1 MKKIEKKD
9 SQRLFDS
16 LSKLILI
23 FVTLVSFIIIL
34 REYYG
39 MLNLK
44 GNIVLVFLYL
54 FIFGLLAGTYK
65 CFDIGV
71 LRIRELV
78 LSYLITIILTNFI
91 AYLIMSL
98 VSREL
103 INIIPILF
111 LMVLQGIL
119 STMFYWNASKVFYSL
134 HPARDAVVICQNSP
148 HDLDFISKFNHY
160 KMRRYN
166 ILLVCFES
174 EEYNKL
180 IDYIDEYS
188 TVILGDINNDLRK
201 KILSYCFEKNKR
213 LILMPSIQ
221 DILMHNAHLTQVLDT
236 PAFVFKNEGASIEQM
251 VIKRGMDILFSF
263 LGILIL
269 SPVLLL
275 CAVSIKLYDRGPVF
289 FKQARYTVNMK
300 KFTILKFRS
309 MIIDAEKNGPQLT
322 TDEDERITPIGRFIR
337 KTHIDEL
344 PQLFN
349 ILKGDMSL
357 VGPRAE
363 RIENVEIYSRMMP
376 EFCYRMKVK
385 AGLTG
390 YAQIYGKYN
399 TVFTDKLKMDLFYIE
414 NFSLFLDFQ
423 LLLATIKVIFV
434 KENTEGF
441 ENMYLLTNDI
451 SKNTDINPENLDL
464 SSNKNINFQSEKR
477 DNIIK

>member
-1 MKKIEKKD
+1 MMKIKKRD

-23 FVTLVSFIIIL
+23 FVTIVSFIIIL

-39 MLNLK
+39 LLNFK
-44 GNIVLVFLYL
+44 GNLVFAFLYL
-54 FIFGLLAGTYK
+54 FIFGLLSGTYK
-65 CFDIGV
+65 CFDIGI

-103 INIIPILF
+103 INFIPMLF
-111 LMVLQGIL
+111 LIFLQGIL
-119 STMFYWNASKVFYSL
+119 GAMFYWNANKVFYHL
-134 HPARDAVVICQNSP
+134 HPARDAVVICQNTP
-148 HDLDFISKFNHY
+148 HDLDFISKFEHY

-166 ILLVCFES
+166 ISLVCFES
-174 EEYNKL
+174 EDYNNL
-180 IDYIDEYS
+180 IDFIDEYS
-188 TVILGDINNDLRK
+188 TVILGDINNELRK

-213 LILMPSIQ
+213 LFIMPSIQ
-221 DILMHNAHLTQVLDT
+221 DILMHNANMTQVIDT
-236 PAFVFKNEGASIEQM
+236 PAFVFKNEGPSIEQLI
-251 VIKRGMDILFSF
+251 IKRAMDLLFSL

-269 SPVLLL
+269 SPILLV
-275 CAVSIKLYDRGPVF
+275 CALAIKLYDHGPVF
-289 FKQARYTVNMK
+289 YKQIRYTIDMK

-322 TDEDERITPIGRFIR
+322 TEQDERITPVGRIMR

-349 ILKGDMSL
+349 ILQGNMSL

-363 RIENVEIYSRMMP
+363 RTENVEIYSSMMP

-399 TVFTDKLKMDLFYIE
+399 TVFTDKLKMDLYYIE

-441 ENMYLLTNDI
+441 ENMYLL
-451 SKNTDINPENLDL
+451 SKSSDDEADNNCKNPDSDLNKKRNTHANKK
-464 SSNKNINFQSEKR
+464 SN
-477 DNIIK
+477 

>member
-1 MKKIEKKD
+1 
-9 SQRLFDS
+9 
-16 LSKLILI
+16 
-23 FVTLVSFIIIL
+23 
-34 REYYG
+34 
-39 MLNLK
+39 
-44 GNIVLVFLYL
+44 
-54 FIFGLLAGTYK
+54 
-65 CFDIGV
+65 
-71 LRIRELV
+71 
-78 LSYLITIILTNFI
+78 
-91 AYLIMSL
+91 MSL
-98 VSREL
+98 ISREL

-111 LMVLQGIL
+111 LMALQSIL
-119 STMFYWNASKVFYSL
+119 SAMFYWNASKVFYSL
-134 HPARDAVVICQNSP
+134 HPARDAVVICRNTQ

-180 IDYIDEYS
+180 IDYIDGYS

-201 KILSYCFEKNKR
+201 RILSYCFEKNKR

-221 DILMHNAHLTQVLDT
+221 DILMHNAHVTQVIDT
-236 PAFVFKNEGASIEQM
+236 PAFVFKNEGPSIEQM
-251 VIKRGMDILFSF
+251 IIKRGIDIVFSL

-269 SPVLLL
+269 SPILLL
-275 CAVSIKLYDRGPVF
+275 FAIVIKLYDHGPIF
-289 FKQARYTVNMK
+289 FRQERYTINMK
-300 KFTILKFRS
+300 KFVILKFRS

-322 TDEDERITPIGRFIR
+322 TDMDERITPVGKFIR

-349 ILKGDMSL
+349 ILIGDMSL

-363 RIENVEIYSRMMP
+363 RVENVEIYSSMMP

-399 TVFTDKLKMDLFYIE
+399 TVFTDKLKMDLYYIE

-441 ENMYLLTNDI
+441 ENMYLLENDI
-451 SKNTDINPENLDL
+451 NKDMNTKLKNLDANL
-464 SSNKNINFQSEKR
+464 DKNDIQLGKQNNK
-477 DNIIK
+477 IK